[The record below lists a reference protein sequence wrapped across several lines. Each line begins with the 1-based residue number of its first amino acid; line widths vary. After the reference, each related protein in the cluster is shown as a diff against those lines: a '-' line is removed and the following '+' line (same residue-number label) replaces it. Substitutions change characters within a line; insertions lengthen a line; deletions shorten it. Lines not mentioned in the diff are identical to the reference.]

1 MRSLPGVCLWLSAVF
16 CDLPLCRGVG
26 GGESGGGEVGSKH
39 VKAAFIS
46 VCFFLRLLPCYCFC
60 ICQPCKGFFNFT
72 FSASFVFLLL
82 FSPVLLP
89 CRRSYMCNS
98 VCCFLVLVSVKIP
111 ERFPSCKSSVGQASC
126 GRVTLAKRMK

>member
-1 MRSLPGVCLWLSAVF
+1 MRTLPGVCLWLSAVF

-26 GGESGGGEVGSKH
+26 GGESGGGEGDSKH

-46 VCFFLRLLPCYCFC
+46 VCFFLLLLPAIAFAYVN
-60 ICQPCKGFFNFT
+60 PVR
-72 FSASFVFLLL
+72 ASLVFLLL

-111 ERFPSCKSSVGQASC
+111 KRFPSCKSSVGQASC
-126 GRVTLAKRMK
+126 GRVTFNKAKRMK